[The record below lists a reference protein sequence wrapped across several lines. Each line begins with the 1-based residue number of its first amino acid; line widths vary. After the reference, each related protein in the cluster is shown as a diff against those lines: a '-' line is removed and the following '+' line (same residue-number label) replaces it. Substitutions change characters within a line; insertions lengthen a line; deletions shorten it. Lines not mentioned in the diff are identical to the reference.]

1 MTSATSPL
9 AVDMS
14 RHVRNLS
21 VDAYEPTRQCT
32 MRYGASSG
40 VDYHPDH
47 TELEEMSIRC
57 SSPYQASPAYRRSV
71 TTPVTPT
78 VLTVDASNHAHN
90 PSVGF
95 YEPTRQGTTHDDESS
110 VIGYQRNDEV
120 DKDTSYRHVSSSHLP
135 PPTSGRRIT
144 TSTTVTLATDTLK
157 HAHYLPPRLHEST
170 DQHSKCLDVCLDGHH
185 QEDSQVVNGTG
196 NPRVSPAGPVPIP
209 VETRTR
215 AHGYGFCGYG

>member
-1 MTSATSPL
+1 MSSDIDHQENDEDTSSRRVPSSFLPLAAGRRIMTSATSPL

-14 RHVRNLS
+14 RCVCNLS

-32 MRYGASSG
+32 TCYVVSSG

-47 TELEEMSIRC
+47 TELEETSIRR

-110 VIGYQRNDEV
+110 VIGYQRNDKV
-120 DKDTSYRHVSSSHLP
+120 DKDTSYRRVSSSHLP
-135 PPTSGRRIT
+135 LGN
-144 TSTTVTLATDTLK
+144 VTGL
-157 HAHYLPPRLHEST
+157 
-170 DQHSKCLDVCLDGHH
+170 Q
-185 QEDSQVVNGTG
+185 
-196 NPRVSPAGPVPIP
+196 
-209 VETRTR
+209 TRT
-215 AHGYGFCGYG
+215 G